1 MVQTHKS
8 ISVTDHINKLKNKNH
23 MIISDAEKAENIM
36 KQIDCN
42 LEQMSDAEAQMGGPP
57 QSEGGLTFPPRPTLP
72 CSSQASSHTPLS
84 PHTASPVLGNG
95 DQPPAPPSH
104 PHRMQE

>member
-1 MVQTHKS
+1 MFVWWALGAAEIRS
-8 ISVTDHINKLKNKNH
+8 
-23 MIISDAEKAENIM
+23 AEKAENLM
-36 KQIDCN
+36 KQIDSN

-84 PHTASPVLGNG
+84 PHTASPVLGDG

-104 PHRMQE
+104 PHWMQE